1 VAQARPRHAPALL
14 LVLVSVVATVPVA
27 VVVVDA
33 NPALLALLAIPIVAA
48 YWGATQSLQKV
59 RLVARLEEAL
69 EQEKELSRMKDD
81 FVAVVSHELRTPLT
95 SIQGYIKTV
104 LQLGGGLGEEQRISF
119 LEAADR
125 QSDRLR
131 RLIEQLL
138 AVARLEAKVEPI
150 TMTDV
155 RVRDILDLAVA
166 DLRTSANGHSFDV
179 RVADDVPNVRTD
191 EAKVHQIV
199 SNLVENALKYSPSN
213 TRITVRAETRDGG
226 VVISVHDEG
235 RGIPAESHERIFDR
249 FYQVDSSATRS
260 VGGTGLGLYICRKTS
275 ETLNGRL
282 WLERSTS
289 QGTVFSLWLPL
300 APADDPIGGVVAAV
314 RSPDRAAPTS
324 GSNAA

>member
-1 VAQARPRHAPALL
+1 MANARTRNARALL
-14 LVLVSVVATVPVA
+14 PVLVA
-27 VVVVDA
+27 VVAMLPVAILVVDA
-33 NPALLALLAIPIVAA
+33 NPLLAPLLAIPVLAA
-48 YWGATQSLQKV
+48 YWGATQSLQNV

-104 LQLGGGLGEEQRISF
+104 LQLGDGLGDEQRISF

-150 TMTDV
+150 TMSDVRITDV
-155 RVRDILDLAVA
+155 VELAVG
-166 DLRTSANGHSFDV
+166 DLRSSAHGHTFDV
-179 RVADDVPNVRTD
+179 RLAGDLPGVRTD

-199 SNLVENALKYSPSN
+199 SNLIENALKYSPPN
-213 TRITVRAETRDGG
+213 TRITIRAGSGDGG
-226 VVISVHDEG
+226 VVISVEDEG
-235 RGIPAESHERIFDR
+235 RGIPPEAHERIFER
-249 FYQVDSSATRS
+249 FYQVDSSATRT
-260 VGGTGLGLYICRKTS
+260 VGGTGLGLYICKKTS
-275 ETLNGRL
+275 ETLGGRL

-289 QGTVFSLWLPL
+289 EGTVFSLWLPL
-300 APADDPIGGVVAAV
+300 RPADEANGVAPPADGAEQRITATERPTAA
-314 RSPDRAAPTS
+314 
-324 GSNAA
+324 

>member
-1 VAQARPRHAPALL
+1 VANARTRHPPALL
-14 LVLVSVVATVPVA
+14 PVLVSVIAMLPVA
-27 VVVVDA
+27 IVVVDA
-33 NPALLALLAIPIVAA
+33 NPLLLPLLAIPVLAA
-48 YWGATQSLQKV
+48 YWGATQSLQNV

-104 LQLGGGLGEEQRISF
+104 LQLGDGLGEEQRISF

-150 TMTDV
+150 TM
-155 RVRDILDLAVA
+155 
-166 DLRTSANGHSFDV
+166 SDV
-179 RVADDVPNVRTD
+179 RVADVVEVAVGDLRSSAHGHTFDVRVDEDLPSVRTD

-199 SNLVENALKYSPSN
+199 SNLVENALKYSPPN
-213 TRITVRAETRDGG
+213 TRVMVRAQTRDGG
-226 VVISVHDEG
+226 VVISVADEG
-235 RGIPAESHERIFDR
+235 RGIPAEAHERIFDR

-260 VGGTGLGLYICRKTS
+260 VGGTGLGLYICKKIS
-275 ETLNGRL
+275 ETLHARL

-289 QGTVFSLWLPL
+289 EGTVFSLWLPL
-300 APADDPIGGVVAAV
+300 ASAADAIGAVGASERVGSTTGSTAA
-314 RSPDRAAPTS
+314 
-324 GSNAA
+324 